1 MVCPTC
7 GKKAECSVIKRYH
20 YKESGLDNVYLK
32 DGARLHACVC
42 GQKFMEIPQIERLHD
57 AIAYRL
63 LNKKTIWRGQEFR
76 FLRKWVGLTAEELG
90 RLLGSVKRGTIS
102 RWEND
107 KIPITPATHHQMLL
121 LVVRLREEAINE
133 RMYLEIAIKEIL
145 EKIAEKAKT
154 SVSITITLDTIKSLP
169 FPAPKSRRT
178 RLTDRPLSQC

>member
-1 MVCPTC
+1 MVCPRC
-7 GKKAECSVIKRYH
+7 GKKTESSVIKRHH

-32 DGARLHACVC
+32 NSAVLHNCAC
-42 GQKFMEIPQIERLHD
+42 GQKFIEISQIERLHD

-63 LNKKTIWRGQEFR
+63 LNKKTIWQGQEFR
-76 FLRKWVGLTAEELG
+76 FLRKWVSLTAEELG
-90 RLLGSVKRGTIS
+90 RLLGHVKRGTIS

-121 LVVRLREEAINE
+121 LVLRLKEEAINE

-154 SVSITITLDTIKSLP
+154 PVSITITPDTLKSLP
-169 FPAPKSRRT
+169 FPVPKSIKAST
-178 RLTDRPLSQC
+178 H